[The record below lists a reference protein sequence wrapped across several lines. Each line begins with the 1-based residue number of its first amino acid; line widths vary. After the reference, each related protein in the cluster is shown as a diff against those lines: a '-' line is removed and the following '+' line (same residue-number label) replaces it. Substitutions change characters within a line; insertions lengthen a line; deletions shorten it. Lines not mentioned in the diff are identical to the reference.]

1 MSTLHVTRDGSIVEI
16 VFDRP
21 PANAITRAVLEE
33 WIALLPALADRAVRA
48 VVITGTGRF
57 FSAGLDLFEVFAQ
70 SSAEFSAFTVAF
82 DQAFA
87 GLFDAPV
94 PVVAAVN
101 GHAIAGGAVLAACC
115 DARIMAEGQGRVGLT
130 EIQVGLPFPIS
141 VLELVRYACAGR
153 HLPELLGRGLTYP
166 PAAALERNLVDEVV
180 PAAALLD
187 RARGLARE
195 LAALPAGAFAESKA
209 RLRAEA
215 SARLHAVAPGADPVW
230 DAWRS
235 PAVHAA
241 VEAYRARTLKAKR

>member
-1 MSTLHVTRDGSIVEI
+1 MSTLRLTHDGPIAEVT
-16 VFDRP
+16 FDRP

-33 WIALLPALADRAVRA
+33 LSALLPRLAAPDVRA
-48 VVITGTGRF
+48 VVITGSGRF

-70 SSAEFSAFTVAF
+70 SPADFTAFTVAF
-82 DQAFA
+82 DRAFA
-87 GLFDAPV
+87 GLFDCPT

-101 GHAIAGGAVLAACC
+101 GHAVAGGAVLAGVC
-115 DARIMAEGQGRVGLT
+115 DARVMADGHGRVGLT
-130 EIQVGLPFPIS
+130 EIQVGLPFPVS
-141 VLELVRYACAGR
+141 VLEIVRYACTGR

-180 PAAALLD
+180 PADQLLD
-187 RARGLARE
+187 RARTLAGELAR
-195 LAALPAGAFAESKA
+195 LPVGAFAESKA

-230 DAWRS
+230 NAWRS